1 MKNFKGLQYG
11 DYLIEDYIG
20 KGTWRAK
27 CQKCGLERT
36 YKTANIKPERENG
49 GQCPCSKSGIKIGD
63 KFARLTVLSRDLT
76 KETGDGIFWNC
87 VCDCGC
93 LTSVR
98 TRDLKSG
105 NTKSCG
111 CYNIEKLSE
120 RIKKQNADNN
130 EDLVGQNF
138 TKLTVVRLATEEEI
152 ERRPKG
158 LRYWVCQCECG
169 NTHIASTSDLKGGKV
184 ASCGCM
190 NSKGEAIIAKI
201 LLESN
206 ISFCKQVTFDDLK
219 GESGKH
225 YAFDF
230 AILKSGAIWYLIEFD
245 GIQHYDSAHQ
255 FCGIEETFEKIK
267 MRDSLKNK
275 WCEEKHIPLIRIPYT
290 KLETLKIEDL
300 LLETSKYIVKG
311 KVM

>member
-20 KGTWRAK
+20 KSTWRAR

-36 YKTANIKPERENG
+36 YKTDNIKPERENG
-49 GQCPCSKSGIKIGD
+49 GQCPCSKSGIEKGMR
-63 KFARLTVLSRDLT
+63 FGRLTVLERDLT
-76 KETGDGIFWNC
+76 KKDKEGISWLC
-87 VCDCGC
+87 KCDCGNI
-93 LTSVR
+93 TSVK
-98 TRDLKSG
+98 TKHLKSG

-111 CYNIEKLSE
+111 CYNLDRALENIQKW
-120 RIKKQNADNN
+120 N
-130 EDLVGQNF
+130 EEHNENLVGQVF
-138 TKLTVVRLATEEEI
+138 TKLTVIRLATDQEAFN
-152 ERRPKG
+152 RPRKP
-158 LRYWVCQCECG
+158 RYWLCQCECG
-169 NTHIASTSDLKGGKV
+169 GQHIASTSDLKMGKV

-201 LLESN
+201 LFESN

-230 AILKSGAIWYLIEFD
+230 AVLKGDTIQYLIEFD
-245 GIQHYDSAHQ
+245 GIQHYDSTRQ
-255 FCGIEETFEKIK
+255 FSKDKEAFEEIK
-267 MRDSLKNK
+267 RRDSLKNK
-275 WCEEKHIPLIRIPYT
+275 WCEEKRIPLIRIPYT
-290 KLETLKIEDL
+290 KLETLRIDDL
-300 LLETSKYIVKG
+300 LLETSKYIMKG

>member
-1 MKNFKGLQYG
+1 MKNLKGLQYG

-76 KETGDGIFWNC
+76 KETGDGIFWSC

-98 TRDLKSG
+98 TKDLKSG

-111 CYNIEKLSE
+111 CYNKDKAIENIRQWNEK
-120 RIKKQNADNN
+120 NN
-130 EDLVGQNF
+130 EDLVGQIF
-138 TKLTVVRLATEEEI
+138 TKLTVTRLATEEEI

-158 LRYWVCQCECG
+158 PRYWVCQCECG

-201 LLESN
+201 LFESN
-206 ISFCKQVTFDDLK
+206 ISFCKQATFEDLK
-219 GESGKH
+219 GESGKP

-230 AILKSGAIWYLIEFD
+230 AILKGGAIWYLIEFD
-245 GIQHYDSAHQ
+245 GVQHYDPTRQ
-255 FCGIEETFEKIK
+255 FSRESGAFEKIK
-267 MRDSLKNK
+267 ARDLLKNK
-275 WCEEKHIPLIRIPYT
+275 WCEERHIPLIRIPYT

-300 LLETSKYIVKG
+300 LLESSEYIMKG